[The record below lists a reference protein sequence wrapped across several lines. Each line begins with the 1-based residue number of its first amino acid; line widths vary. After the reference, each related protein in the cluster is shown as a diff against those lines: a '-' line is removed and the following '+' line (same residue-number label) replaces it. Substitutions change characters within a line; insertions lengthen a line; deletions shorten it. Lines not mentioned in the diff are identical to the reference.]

1 MTTPDGKVSR
11 RQDVVRMTTIWL
23 KDGTGLYQANKC
35 PQVVL
40 IDPAIAILHMQDGCG
55 EAIRQLRM
63 VWSLGKYVLAILV
76 VMVVTVVSIVHI

>member
-11 RQDVVRMTTIWL
+11 RHGVLRMTTIWL

-40 IDPAIAILHMQDGCG
+40 MDPAIAILHMQDGCR

-63 VWSLGKYVLAILV
+63 AWSLGKYVLAILV
-76 VMVVTVVSIVHI
+76 VMVVTVVVLVHI

>member
-1 MTTPDGKVSR
+1 MTTPDEKASR
-11 RQDVVRMTTIWL
+11 RPGPIEMTTIWL

-40 IDPAIAILHMQDGCG
+40 MDPAIAILHMQDGCR

-63 VWSLGKYVLAILV
+63 AWSLGKYVLAILV
-76 VMVVTVVSIVHI
+76 VMVVTVVVIVHI

>member
-11 RQDVVRMTTIWL
+11 RHGVVRMTTFWL

-40 IDPAIAILHMQDGCG
+40 MDLAIAILHMQDGCR

-63 VWSLGKYVLAILV
+63 AWSLGKYALAILM
-76 VMVVTVVSIVHI
+76 VMVVAVVFIVHI

>member
-1 MTTPDGKVSR
+1 MTTPDGKASR
-11 RQDVVRMTTIWL
+11 RHELIRMTTIWL

-40 IDPAIAILHMQDGCG
+40 MYPAIAILHMLDGYR

-63 VWSLGKYVLAILV
+63 GWSLEKYVLAMLV
-76 VMVVTVVSIVHI
+76 VIVVTVVVIVHI

>member
-11 RQDVVRMTTIWL
+11 LHEVVRMTTIWL

-35 PQVVL
+35 PQVVV
-40 IDPAIAILHMQDGCG
+40 IVPAIAILHMQDGCR
-55 EAIRQLRM
+55 EAIRHLRM

-76 VMVVTVVSIVHI
+76 VMVVTVVFIVHI

>member
-11 RQDVVRMTTIWL
+11 LHEVVRMTTIWL

-35 PQVVL
+35 PQVVVMET
-40 IDPAIAILHMQDGCG
+40 AIAILHMQDGCR

-63 VWSLGKYVLAILV
+63 A
-76 VMVVTVVSIVHI
+76 

>member
-11 RQDVVRMTTIWL
+11 RHEVVRMTTIWL

-35 PQVVL
+35 PQVVV
-40 IDPAIAILHMQDGCG
+40 IATAIAILHMQGGCR

-63 VWSLGKYVLAILV
+63 AWSLGKYALAILM
-76 VMVVTVVSIVHI
+76 VMVVAVVIIVHI

>member
-1 MTTPDGKVSR
+1 MTTPDEKASR
-11 RQDVVRMTTIWL
+11 RHGPIKMTTIWL

-40 IDPAIAILHMQDGCG
+40 IHPAIAILHMQDGCR

-63 VWSLGKYVLAILV
+63 AWSLGKSVLAMLV
-76 VMVVTVVSIVHI
+76 VIVVIVVVIVHI

>member
-1 MTTPDGKVSR
+1 MTIPDEKASR
-11 RQDVVRMTTIWL
+11 RPGPIEMTTIWL

-40 IDPAIAILHMQDGCG
+40 MDPAIAILHMQDGCR

-63 VWSLGKYVLAILV
+63 AWSLGKYVLAILV
-76 VMVVTVVSIVHI
+76 VMVVTVVVIVHI